1 MDVTS
6 DNHTLDTIIEPSNA
20 TPIETLTSLRSSD
33 KPAHNDRGR

>member
-6 DNHTLDTIIEPSNA
+6 DNHTLSTIIEPSSA
-20 TPIETLTSLRSSD
+20 VIIATLTSLSSSD